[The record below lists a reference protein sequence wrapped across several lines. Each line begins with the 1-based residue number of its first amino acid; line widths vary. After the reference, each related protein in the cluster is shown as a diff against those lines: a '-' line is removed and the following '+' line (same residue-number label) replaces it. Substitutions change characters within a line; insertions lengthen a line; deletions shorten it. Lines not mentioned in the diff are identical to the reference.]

1 MGSVHSFCSTWQ
13 PWILTLVCDFVEAAW
28 WVVAGFLICSYKM
41 TTLSPTRSIRVG
53 IYNNIYIIIYIYLD
67 SLLISTLCIGW
78 GFVKSIDSD
87 MTCQFQFTEPCS
99 APNVKSHCKS
109 GSWLGIPA
117 QAQAL
122 QPPAAVGAWQCV
134 ECVLHDACFPPVHL
148 SQISLRAPGSAND
161 KMHLP
166 NLLSTFVN
174 FRWLNDTSTK
184 AFKTGY
190 AGDNLKE

>member
-1 MGSVHSFCSTWQ
+1 
-13 PWILTLVCDFVEAAW
+13 
-28 WVVAGFLICSYKM
+28 
-41 TTLSPTRSIRVG
+41 
-53 IYNNIYIIIYIYLD
+53 
-67 SLLISTLCIGW
+67 
-78 GFVKSIDSD
+78 

-99 APNVKSHCKS
+99 APNAKSHCKS

-122 QPPAAVGAWQCV
+122 QPRAAVGAWQCV
-134 ECVLHDACFPPVHL
+134 ECVLHDASFPPVHL

-174 FRWLNDTSTK
+174 FR
-184 AFKTGY
+184 
-190 AGDNLKE
+190 